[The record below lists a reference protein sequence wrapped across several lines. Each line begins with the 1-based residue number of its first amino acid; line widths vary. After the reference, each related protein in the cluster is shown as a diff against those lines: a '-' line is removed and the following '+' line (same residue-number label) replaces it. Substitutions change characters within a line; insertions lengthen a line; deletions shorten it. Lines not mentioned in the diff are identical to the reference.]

1 MLRSTQRLS
10 RLASAAPLLLRRF
23 CASPPQLRSPD
34 DGATA
39 CCVRDASAG
48 RPVFG
53 VFATSRT
60 LTELGGAASFVDL
73 PPVNT
78 QLLQGRFFA
87 MLESSLGRRMLTS
100 PLTGEVL
107 RRNEALLAAAAPAT
121 AAPPSRPGALP
132 APLWL
137 LDVTCEDDSEWQ
149 ALQPEGGAPQPPSRP
164 PA

>member
-1 MLRSTQRLS
+1 MLRPVQRLA
-10 RLASAAPLLLRRF
+10 RLASAAPPLLRRF
-23 CASPPQLRSPD
+23 CAAPPLLRSPD

-39 CCVRDASAG
+39 CCVREESAG

-53 VFATSRT
+53 VFATSHT
-60 LTELGGAASFVDL
+60 LTELGGSASFVDL
-73 PPVNT
+73 PPVET

-107 RRNEALLAAAAPAT
+107 RRNEALLAAAVPVS
-121 AAPPSRPGALP
+121 PSPGAPP

-137 LDVTCEDDSEWQ
+137 LDVACEDDSEWQ
-149 ALQPEGGAPQPPSRP
+149 ALQPAAAPEGGAPPSP

>member
-1 MLRSTQRLS
+1 MLRPVQRLA
-10 RLASAAPLLLRRF
+10 RLASAAPPLLRRF
-23 CASPPQLRSPD
+23 CAAPPLLRSPD

-39 CCVRDASAG
+39 CCVREASAG

-60 LTELGGAASFVDL
+60 LTELGGSASFVDL
-73 PPVNT
+73 PPVET

-107 RRNEALLAAAAPAT
+107 RRNEALLAAASPSPPD
-121 AAPPSRPGALP
+121 APPV
-132 APLWL
+132 PLWL
-137 LDVTCEDDSEWQ
+137 LDVACEDDSEWQ
-149 ALQPEGGAPQPPSRP
+149 ALQPAAAPEGGAPPSA